1 MMINSRVFLA
11 LLFGCAVSLPVS
23 AKMYKWVDNQ
33 GTTHYGETIPPE
45 YANKDRSELDKTGR
59 VIKKDD
65 VFTPEELRA
74 KEQADAKKRAED
86 AAGLDQQRHDKA
98 LLNTFSNVQE
108 IELSKQRNLQ
118 QVTGRINGA
127 TTQIKM
133 VQENLQSYQREVDS
147 MNKAGRKIP
156 PNLLEDIQETQTR
169 LNALQQDLEK
179 SNTEKAGIEARYEA
193 DKVRY
198 RELTGLK

>member
-1 MMINSRVFLA
+1 
-11 LLFGCAVSLPVS
+11 
-23 AKMYKWVDNQ
+23 
-33 GTTHYGETIPPE
+33 
-45 YANKDRSELDKTGR
+45 
-59 VIKKDD
+59 
-65 VFTPEELRA
+65 
-74 KEQADAKKRAED
+74 
-86 AAGLDQQRHDKA
+86 
-98 LLNTFSNVQE
+98 
-108 IELSKQRNLQ
+108 
-118 QVTGRINGA
+118 
-127 TTQIKM
+127 
-133 VQENLQSYQREVDS
+133 